1 MQNVASRTDT
11 AGTLLL
17 DPIMTRNDF
26 SSPLPFS
33 NSKTGQMPAEACPTS
48 ARRCLA
54 MPARRL
60 RQADRAY
67 KGEYA
72 ETCGSPQLS

>member
-48 ARRCLA
+48 AA
-54 MPARRL
+54 MPRNACTK
-60 RQADRAY
+60 APA
-67 KGEYA
+67 G
-72 ETCGSPQLS
+72 